1 MIVEDRTTTGEIRR
15 EPIASGWTGA
25 VPTMLAVGIGGII
38 GANLRW
44 KIGEWAADQWAT
56 PFPWGTLLINL
67 TGSFILG
74 LYLTLVTERFSGRP
88 LTRLLIA
95 TGILGAYT
103 TFSTFA
109 YETVSLV
116 QHGQVWTA
124 VAYVAASLTLGLA
137 VCAGG
142 IASARAIGAGAVE

>member
-1 MIVEDRTTTGEIRR
+1 VIAEDQETGEEIGRQSL
-15 EPIASGWTGA
+15 AVGWRGTI
-25 VPTMLAVGIGGII
+25 PTMLAVGFGGII

-44 KIGEWAADQWAT
+44 QVGKWATDRWAA

-74 LYLTLVTERFSGRP
+74 LYLTLVTGRFTGRP
-88 LTRLLIA
+88 LTRLLVA

-109 YETVSLV
+109 YETVRLV
-116 QHGQVWTA
+116 QHGHIATA
-124 VAYVAASLTLGLA
+124 LAYVGASLVLGLA
-137 VCAGG
+137 ACAGG
-142 IASARAIGAGAVE
+142 IAAGRAV

>member
-1 MIVEDRTTTGEIRR
+1 MIAEDQE
-15 EPIASGWTGA
+15 TGA
-25 VPTMLAVGIGGII
+25 ETRRQSLATDWMDAIPTMLAVGIGGII

-44 KIGEWAADQWAT
+44 QVGEWATDRWTT

-74 LYLTLVTERFSGRP
+74 LYLTLVTGRFTGRP

-109 YETVSLV
+109 YETVRLV
-116 QHGQVWTA
+116 QHGYIATA
-124 VAYVAASLTLGLA
+124 LAYVAASLVFGLA
-137 VCAGG
+137 ACAGG
-142 IASARAIGAGAVE
+142 IAAGRAV